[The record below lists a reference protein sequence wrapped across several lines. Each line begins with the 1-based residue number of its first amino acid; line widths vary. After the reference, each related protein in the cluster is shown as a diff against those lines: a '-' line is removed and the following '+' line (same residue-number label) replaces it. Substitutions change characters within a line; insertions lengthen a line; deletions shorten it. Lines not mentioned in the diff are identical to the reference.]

1 MSSRSLKIETTKL
14 VQQTEQSMSSRSLKI
29 DNDIRLNTHCLIRLS
44 DKVKTYLIKILQIK
58 LIKCHFILQR
68 FGHKIIQKKLLSY
81 NVY

>member
-44 DKVKTYLIKILQIK
+44 DKVKTYLIKILQK